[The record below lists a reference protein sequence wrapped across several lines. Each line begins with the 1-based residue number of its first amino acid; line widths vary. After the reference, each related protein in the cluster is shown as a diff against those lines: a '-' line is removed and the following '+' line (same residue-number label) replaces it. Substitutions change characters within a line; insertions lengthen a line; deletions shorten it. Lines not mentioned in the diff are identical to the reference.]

1 MGADHSSRS
10 DGADCNPKPSRS
22 APALRGA
29 APLRAEAAC
38 DPSGPPR
45 PRWQRGGRGRLGPMQ
60 RVLVAVDL
68 SPATAPVLRVAEE
81 LAGALGA
88 ELRLVHV
95 AAPEPEFVGYD
106 VDSPALRDTHAAA
119 YRDEHRRLQELAEG
133 VRQRGGTVKALL
145 IQGPTV
151 EKILE
156 EAERLDAGL
165 LVVGSHGRGALARVL
180 LGSVSEGVLHRSHRP
195 VVVVPSRTG
204 G

>member
-1 MGADHSSRS
+1 M
-10 DGADCNPKPSRS
+10 
-22 APALRGA
+22 
-29 APLRAEAAC
+29 E
-38 DPSGPPR
+38 
-45 PRWQRGGRGRLGPMQ
+45 

-68 SPATAPVLRVAEE
+68 SPATETVLRVAEE
-81 LAGALGA
+81 LASSLGA

-119 YRDEHRRLQELAEG
+119 YREEHRRLQDLAEAARG
-133 VRQRGGTVKALL
+133 RGGTVKALL

-165 LVVGSHGRGALARVL
+165 VVVGSHGRGALARVL
-180 LGSVSEGVLHRSHRP
+180 LGSVSEGVLRGSRRP
-195 VVVVPSRTG
+195 VLVVPSRAEG
-204 G
+204 

>member
-1 MGADHSSRS
+1 
-10 DGADCNPKPSRS
+10 
-22 APALRGA
+22 
-29 APLRAEAAC
+29 
-38 DPSGPPR
+38 
-45 PRWQRGGRGRLGPMQ
+45 MQ

>member
-1 MGADHSSRS
+1 M
-10 DGADCNPKPSRS
+10 
-22 APALRGA
+22 
-29 APLRAEAAC
+29 E
-38 DPSGPPR
+38 
-45 PRWQRGGRGRLGPMQ
+45 

-68 SPATAPVLRVAEE
+68 SPATETVIRVAEE
-81 LAGALGA
+81 LARSLGA

-119 YRDEHRRLQELAEG
+119 YREEHRRLQDLAEG
-133 VRQRGGTVKALL
+133 ARGRGGAVKALL

-165 LVVGSHGRGALARVL
+165 VVVGSHGRGALARVL
-180 LGSVSEGVLHRSHRP
+180 LGSVSEGVLRGSRRP
-195 VVVVPSRTG
+195 VLVVPSRAEG
-204 G
+204 